1 MVYWLIGNM
10 AFHEEIEALVNA
22 FAYFKAYKVYNYC
35 NEEYDK
41 LVDEYNELVDEN
53 NKLIHELDM
62 LKNKTC
68 DYSKYLLEMDNI
80 RLREQNKKYLEERD
94 MYKQLYIKEK
104 NRK

>member
-1 MVYWLIGNM
+1 MIYS
-10 AFHEEIEALVNA
+10 EEIEALVNT
-22 FAYFKAYKVYNYC
+22 FAYSKAYKVYNYC
-35 NEEYDK
+35 SEEYDK

-68 DYSKYLLEMDNI
+68 DYSKYLLEMENI
-80 RLREQNKKYLEERD
+80 RLRKQNKKYLEERN
-94 MYKQLYIKEK
+94 MYKRLYAKKK